1 MKGIKDMKRH
11 NGRIIAVLTLYNMD
25 INKLTEEETI
35 NAYNQ
40 IIGLEGQEE
49 YPVDI
54 DYDYALKL
62 VKGVVEN
69 LNIIDDIISKSLIK
83 YTIDRL
89 SYVDRALIRSAV
101 YEMKFLKVDLKIVI
115 NEALE
120 ITKEYASAD
129 NNQQVKFNN
138 RLLDNIAKVVY
149 E

>member
-1 MKGIKDMKRH
+1 MKRH

-25 INKLTEEETI
+25 ISKLTAEETI
-35 NAYNQ
+35 AAYNE
-40 IIGLEGQEE
+40 IIALEASED
-49 YPVDI
+49 YPVEI
-54 DYDYALKL
+54 DYEYALKL

-69 LNIIDDIISKSLIK
+69 LNIIDDIISRSLVK
-83 YTIDRL
+83 YTLDRL

-120 ITKEYASAD
+120 ITKEYAITD
-129 NNQQVKFNN
+129 NDQQVKFNN